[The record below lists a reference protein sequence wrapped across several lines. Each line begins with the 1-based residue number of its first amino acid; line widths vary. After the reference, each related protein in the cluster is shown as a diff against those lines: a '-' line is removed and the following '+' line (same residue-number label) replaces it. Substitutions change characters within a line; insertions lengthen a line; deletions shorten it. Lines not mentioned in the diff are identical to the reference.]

1 MSKVCDLCGKKKSVG
16 NNVSHSNRKTKR
28 VFKPN
33 IQPLTLIGVNENK
46 KLKVCSKCIKTLGK
60 KSR

>member
-1 MSKVCDLCGKKKSVG
+1 MSKVCQICDKRKATG

-33 IQPLTLIGVNENK
+33 LQVVTLNVGGVK
-46 KLKVCSKCIKTLGK
+46 KKMKVCSKCIKTVAK
-60 KSR
+60 KS